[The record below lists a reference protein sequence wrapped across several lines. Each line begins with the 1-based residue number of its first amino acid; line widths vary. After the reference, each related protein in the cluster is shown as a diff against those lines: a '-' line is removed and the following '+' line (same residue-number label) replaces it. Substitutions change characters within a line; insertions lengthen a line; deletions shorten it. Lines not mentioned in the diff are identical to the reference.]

1 MSEKPT
7 IGFIG
12 VGFMGHGMA
21 ANILKNG
28 YPLIIKGNQNRTP
41 IDDLVKKGAVEAES
55 IATLMKSADIIHL
68 CLANSDQVETVLEGP
83 GGIIENA
90 KTGVIVIDT
99 STSDP
104 ESSLRMSKALKQVGI
119 EFVDAPLG
127 RTPKEAALGTLDAL
141 VGADDHIFETVKPI
155 IGSWSATATPV
166 SYTHLTLPTKRIV

>member
-21 ANILKNG
+21 SNILKNG
-28 YPLIIKGNQNRTP
+28 YPLVIKGNQNRTP
-41 IDDLVKKGAVEAES
+41 IDDLVKKGAVEAGS
-55 IATLMKSADIIHL
+55 IATLVKSSDVIHL
-68 CLANSDQVETVLEGP
+68 CLSNSSQVEDVLEGP

-90 KTGVIVIDT
+90 RSGVIVIDT

-104 ESSLRMSKALKQVGI
+104 ESSVRMSKCLKQVGM

-141 VGADDHIFETVKPI
+141 VGADNHIFEIVKPI
-155 IGSWSATATPV
+155 LASWSATAT
-166 SYTHLTLPTKRIV
+166 HLGPIGSGHKMN